1 MAMKHFVYLVAISA
15 VLLVSALLTSAQSG
29 RARPA
34 ATPPPNENDDIR
46 VKTEEIKLNVLAY
59 DSHGEFFRGVT
70 ADDLVIT
77 ENDVLHQPT
86 SVRRLPANVL
96 IVMDTGGE
104 LRSMK
109 TLDRTRK
116 TAMAVVASLRPE
128 DSIAILQY
136 ADRAQIALDWT
147 TDRKAIK
154 KAIGDTDFGRRSVFV
169 NALRLAADFLS
180 KNKLDNRHLVL
191 ITDGTDSTATGE
203 EKDAAMSSLLATE
216 INVHVISYARME
228 AIDLEPRTRT
238 VSNTP
243 PPKALPDEVVA
254 QLPNGVRQSAQAPRV
269 GPTINLD
276 RKLLETLRAR
286 QADIVESGAAL
297 ETLADNANGTL
308 ISPDTPDEML
318 EKAPLV
324 AKFIDSSYV
333 VTYTPKTPLS
343 ELGGVRDISVTSRRP
358 GLVAQA
364 RRKLIVAPAQ

>member
-1 MAMKHFVYLVAISA
+1 MKHFVYLLAISA
-15 VLLVSALLTSAQSG
+15 SLLVSASPAPAQSG

-34 ATPPPNENDDIR
+34 ATPPRNENDDLR

-59 DSHGEFFRGVT
+59 DSHGGFFRDVN

-77 ENDVLHQPT
+77 ENNVLHQPT
-86 SVRRLPANVL
+86 SVRRIPANVL

-104 LRSMK
+104 LRSKK
-109 TLDRTRK
+109 TLDRARK
-116 TAMAVVASLRPE
+116 TALAVVYALRPE
-128 DSIAILQY
+128 DSVAILQY
-136 ADRAQIALDWT
+136 ADKAEIVLEWT
-147 TDRKAIK
+147 NDRSAIK
-154 KAIGDTDFGRRSVFV
+154 KAISETNFGRRSVFV
-169 NALRLAADFLS
+169 NALRLADDFLA

-191 ITDGTDSTATGE
+191 ITDGTDSTATRE
-203 EKDAAMSSLLATE
+203 EKDAAMRSLLATE
-216 INVHVISYARME
+216 INVHVISYALME
-228 AIDLEPRTRT
+228 AIDIEPRTRT

-254 QLPNGVRQSAQAPRV
+254 QLPNGVRQSAQSPRV

-286 QADIVESGAAL
+286 QADLVESGAAL
-297 ETLADNANGTL
+297 ETLADSANGTL
-308 ISPDTPDEML
+308 ISPDNPEEML

-324 AKFIDSSYV
+324 AKYIDSSYV

-358 GLVAQA
+358 GLIAQA
-364 RRKLIVAPAQ
+364 RRKLIVEPAQ